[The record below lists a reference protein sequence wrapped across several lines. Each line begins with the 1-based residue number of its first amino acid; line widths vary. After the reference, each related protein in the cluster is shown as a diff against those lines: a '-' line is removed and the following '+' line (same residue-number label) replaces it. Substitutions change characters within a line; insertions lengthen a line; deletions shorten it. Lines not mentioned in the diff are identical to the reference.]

1 MSFSSREETPCIF
14 VNVHTEPDRHR
25 RFATTRWSLV
35 SAAAGENPDAA
46 RAALSELCELYWYP
60 LYAFVRRQGVDAD
73 AASDLTQGFF
83 ARFIELES
91 LQSARQDRGRFR
103 SYLLGAVKHFI
114 ANERQRAVAQ
124 KRGGGAK
131 VLCFDP
137 QDAES
142 RYLREPAHDLTPE
155 HVFERRWALLLIE
168 RTLERLADEMRAR
181 DKTKEFERLRPFL
194 VEEAGDDSYRAAGKE
209 LGMSEGAVKVQI
221 HRLRRRFREHLRGA
235 IAETVTSPEDVDD
248 EIRHLFTC
256 LAK

>member
-1 MSFSSREETPCIF
+1 VPSD
-14 VNVHTEPDRHR
+14 PDHHR

-35 SAAAGENPDAA
+35 SAAAGENADAA

-60 LYAFVRRQGVDAD
+60 LYAFVRRQGIDAD

-114 ANERQRAVAQ
+114 ANERQRAIAQ
-124 KRGGGAK
+124 KRGGGVK
-131 VLCFDP
+131 IVSFDP
-137 QDAES
+137 LDAES
-142 RYLREPAHDLTPE
+142 RYQREPAHDLTPE

-168 RTLERLADEMRAR
+168 RALDQLANEMRAR
-181 DKTKEFERLRPFL
+181 GKAKEFERLRPFL
-194 VEEAGDDSYRAAGKE
+194 VEDPGDDSYRAAGTE
-209 LGMSEGAVKVQI
+209 LGLSEGAVKVLI
-221 HRLRRRFREHLRGA
+221 HRLRRRFRDHLRGA
-235 IAETVTSPEDVDD
+235 IAETVTSPDDVDD

-256 LAK
+256 LAR

>member
-1 MSFSSREETPCIF
+1 VT
-14 VNVHTEPDRHR
+14 TDPDRHR

-35 SAAAGENPDAA
+35 SAAAGQNPDAA
-46 RAALSELCELYWYP
+46 RAALAELCELYWYP

-114 ANERQRAVAQ
+114 ANERQRMLAQ
-124 KRGGGAK
+124 KRGGG
-131 VLCFDP
+131 VRVVSFDP
-137 QDAES
+137 QDAET
-142 RYLREPAHDLTPE
+142 RYQREPAHGLTPE

-168 RTLERLADEMRAR
+168 RALEQVAAEMAAR
-181 DKTKEFERLRPFL
+181 NKAKEFERLRPFL
-194 VEEAGDDSYRAAGKE
+194 VEDAGNDSYRTAGAE
-209 LGMSEGAVKVQI
+209 LGMSEGAVKVLI
-221 HRLRRRFREHLRGA
+221 HRLRRRFRENLRAA
-235 IAETVTSPEDVDD
+235 IAETVTSPDDVDD

-256 LAK
+256 LAR

>member
-1 MSFSSREETPCIF
+1 VT
-14 VNVHTEPDRHR
+14 TDPDRHR

-35 SAAAGENPDAA
+35 SAAAGQNTDAA
-46 RAALSELCELYWYP
+46 RAALAELCELYWYP

-114 ANERQRAVAQ
+114 ANERQRAIAQ
-124 KRGGGAK
+124 KRGGGTK
-131 VLCFDP
+131 IVSFDP
-137 QDAES
+137 HDAET
-142 RYLREPAHDLTPE
+142 RYQREPAHHLTPE

-168 RTLERLADEMRAR
+168 RALEQVAEEMRSRGKA
-181 DKTKEFERLRPFL
+181 KEFDRLRPFL
-194 VEEAGDDSYRAAGKE
+194 VEDAGDDSYRIAGQE
-209 LGMSEGAVKVQI
+209 LGLSEGAVKVLI
-221 HRLRRRFREHLRGA
+221 HRLRRRFREHLRA
-235 IAETVTSPEDVDD
+235 NIAETVSSPDDVDD

-256 LAK
+256 LAR

>member
-1 MSFSSREETPCIF
+1 VT
-14 VNVHTEPDRHR
+14 TDPDRHR

-35 SAAAGENPDAA
+35 SAAAGQNPDTA
-46 RAALSELCELYWYP
+46 RAALAELCELYWYP

-114 ANERQRAVAQ
+114 ANERQRMLAQ
-124 KRGGGAK
+124 KRGGG
-131 VLCFDP
+131 VRVVSFDP
-137 QDAES
+137 QDAET
-142 RYLREPAHDLTPE
+142 RYQREPAHGLTPE

-168 RTLERLADEMRAR
+168 RALEQVAAEMAAR
-181 DKTKEFERLRPFL
+181 NKAKEFERLRPFL
-194 VEEAGDDSYRAAGKE
+194 VEDAGNDSYRTAGAE
-209 LGMSEGAVKVQI
+209 LGMSEGAVKVLI
-221 HRLRRRFREHLRGA
+221 HRLRRRFRENLRAA
-235 IAETVTSPEDVDD
+235 IAETVTSPDDVDD

-256 LAK
+256 LAR